1 MDNIL
6 FEFESEID
14 KKNLDTILNYISEY
28 HLKNV
33 INIKKINLLKN
44 IALLLLLLCI
54 TFNIYFFIYTK
65 FNISS
70 LVLVIVL
77 LIVLKLYLWLKNPIK
92 FIKFNLKILNKISFQ
107 TNKSKFIITNSNV
120 QRTAYLK
127 STYGKFTN
135 ITSKYNLTDLKK
147 VLILNK
153 TIILSFK
160 NNIYIFFNF
169 SKNNNKYN
177 DLIKFIKNH
186 ETNSKK

>member
-1 MDNIL
+1 M
-6 FEFESEID
+6 
-14 KKNLDTILNYISEY
+14 
-28 HLKNV
+28 
-33 INIKKINLLKN
+33 
-44 IALLLLLLCI
+44 
-54 TFNIYFFIYTK
+54 
-65 FNISS
+65 
-70 LVLVIVL
+70 
-77 LIVLKLYLWLKNPIK
+77 LKLYLWLKNPIK

-147 VLILNK
+147 VLILNE

-177 DLIKFIKNH
+177 DLIRFIKNH
-186 ETNSKK
+186 EINSKK

>member
-14 KKNLDTILNYISEY
+14 KKYLYTILNYISEY

-33 INIKKINLLKN
+33 ISIKKINLLKN
-44 IALLLLLLCI
+44 IALLLLLLCLI
-54 TFNIYFFIYTK
+54 SNIYFFIYTK
-65 FNISS
+65 FDISS
-70 LVLVIVL
+70 LVLIIAF
-77 LIVLKLYLWLKNPIK
+77 LIVLKLYMCLKSPIK
-92 FIKFNLKILNKISFQ
+92 FITFNLKILNKISFQ
-107 TNKSKFIITNSNV
+107 ANKSKFIITNSNV
-120 QRTAYLK
+120 QRTVYFK
-127 STYGKFTN
+127 NIYGKFTN
-135 ITSKYNLTDLKK
+135 ITSKYNLTDLRK
-147 VLILNK
+147 VLILNE